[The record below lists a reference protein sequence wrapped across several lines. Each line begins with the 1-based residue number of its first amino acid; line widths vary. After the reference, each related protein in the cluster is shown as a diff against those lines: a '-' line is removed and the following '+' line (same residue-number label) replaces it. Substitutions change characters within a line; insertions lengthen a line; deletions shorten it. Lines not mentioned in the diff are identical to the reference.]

1 MLSVVIEAFEKSVMF
16 LCNVLY
22 NSVCKWLFGHDSTTG
37 LHITLHSSPT
47 RLDGIHPVQI
57 HLIGIRHSPDHRRVR
72 HKGVKFI
79 WIYSLVP
86 DLVSVVRIRESP
98 YYRGSFKRKYMRIL
112 SGHWKLSVIERCPY
126 REVRLYL
133 QTTYGKNS
141 IKQSRFHV
149 PVWKVNDVKQFTV
162 LAFPWQVR
170 NRIYGKKMDF
180 NTGALHIICDIKKI
194 IFFFRRTR

>member
-37 LHITLHSSPT
+37 LHITLHSSPA

-79 WIYSLVP
+79 
-86 DLVSVVRIRESP
+86 
-98 YYRGSFKRKYMRIL
+98 
-112 SGHWKLSVIERCPY
+112 
-126 REVRLYL
+126 
-133 QTTYGKNS
+133 
-141 IKQSRFHV
+141 
-149 PVWKVNDVKQFTV
+149 
-162 LAFPWQVR
+162 
-170 NRIYGKKMDF
+170 
-180 NTGALHIICDIKKI
+180 
-194 IFFFRRTR
+194 